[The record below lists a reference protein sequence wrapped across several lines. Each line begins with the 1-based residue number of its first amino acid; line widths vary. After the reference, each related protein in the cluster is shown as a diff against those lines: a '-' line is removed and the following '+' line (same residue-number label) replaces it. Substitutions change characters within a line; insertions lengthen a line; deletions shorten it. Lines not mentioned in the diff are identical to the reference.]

1 MPMAKKNVNEIAD
14 KDSDPYVRKDKC
26 QRVLK
31 TAVLDKMEWSDI
43 QTRKHVKTKGH
54 VHRFSTIL
62 NTTDTTD
69 DARLYFST
77 N

>member
-14 KDSDPYVRKDKC
+14 KDSDPNVRKDKC
-26 QRVLK
+26 QR
-31 TAVLDKMEWSDI
+31 VLDKMEWSDI

-54 VHRFSTIL
+54 VRRFSTIL